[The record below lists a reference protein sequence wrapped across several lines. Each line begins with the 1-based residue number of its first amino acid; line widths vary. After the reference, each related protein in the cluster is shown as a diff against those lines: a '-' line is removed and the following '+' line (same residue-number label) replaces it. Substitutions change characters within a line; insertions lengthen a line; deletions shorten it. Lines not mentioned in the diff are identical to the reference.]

1 MARINLHPD
10 TVAFLMIEFDD
21 ILQNCNLEEDA
32 FEDIANLLNLLADI
46 EISEI
51 LVCLPDREELPEL
64 ESA

>member
-21 ILQNCNLEEDA
+21 ILQNCNLENDA

-46 EISEI
+46 EISSIEI
-51 LVCLPDREELPEL
+51 ALPDREELPEP
-64 ESA
+64 EPA